1 MSIAASN
8 NHQLEIIGGSQ
19 GLKRIKIFHIFNWP
33 KKLYQN
39 VEFWWRNAMLTG
51 LFLFLSQSDDLD
63 PFQDILEDSVYTTD
77 LGIPSPKPKFPHF
90 KESKKDLIT

>member
-1 MSIAASN
+1 
-8 NHQLEIIGGSQ
+8 
-19 GLKRIKIFHIFNWP
+19 
-33 KKLYQN
+33 
-39 VEFWWRNAMLTG
+39 MLTG

-77 LGIPSPKPKFPHF
+77 IGIPSPKPKFPHF